1 MTLLFANLLL
11 LAGAG
16 PMLVLVLAD
25 RRTGPEGPVG
35 AHMITGPLA
44 LAQGLAMA
52 LALWA
57 GTMTSTGWLAT
68 AVGCCLPGYF
78 VAMTV
83 LPILALSRHWRRLA
97 VLGALAGLAGSALV
111 VDGAA
116 WRPELAFV
124 GGFLVL
130 VAGAIGYGMLFSL
143 WLQAASNHARA
154 AAAEAERDDKFQREQ
169 SAWQLGEWRKLPAD
183 AELWQLIQFVHSL
196 HPEVQAQCQAR
207 IAALPDLDTRMA
219 ALLRTGWAE
228 HALRYV
234 ARDYPHSRRALAP
247 ALAPFLDAECPKWE
261 TQLRGAPR
269 PETWSVNLDKYVE
282 CMRAVIADGGDL
294 QAQASRWRN
303 MLRSIRGL
311 SPLAR
316 QLEAG

>member
-25 RRTGPEGPVG
+25 KRTGPEGPVG

-44 LAQGLAMA
+44 LAQVLAMA

-57 GTMTSTGWLAT
+57 GAMTPAGWLAT
-68 AVGCCLPGYF
+68 AVGWCLPGYF

-83 LPILALSRHWRRLA
+83 LPILALSRRWRRLA
-97 VLGALAGLAGSALV
+97 VLGALAGLAGCALV

-124 GGFLVL
+124 GGILVAA
-130 VAGAIGYGMLFSL
+130 AGAIGYGMLFSL
-143 WLQAASNHARA
+143 WLQTANNHARA
-154 AAAEAERDDKFQREQ
+154 AASEAERDDKFHREQ

-183 AELWQLIQFVHSL
+183 AELWQLIQFVHAL

-207 IAALPDLDTRMA
+207 IAAMPDLDARMA

-247 ALAPFLDAECPKWE
+247 SLAPFLDAECPKWE
-261 TQLRGAPR
+261 AQLRSAPR
-269 PETWSVNLDKYVE
+269 PETWSANLDKYVE

-294 QAQASRWRN
+294 QAQAARWRN

>member
-44 LAQGLAMA
+44 LAQVLAMA

-57 GTMTSTGWLAT
+57 GTMTGTGWLAP
-68 AVGCCLPGYF
+68 AVGWSLPGYF
-78 VAMTV
+78 VALLA
-83 LPILALSRHWRRLA
+83 LPIVALERRRRSYVMPTVVA
-97 VLGALAGLAGSALV
+97 SLAGCALV

-116 WRPELAFV
+116 WRSELAFV
-124 GGFLVL
+124 GGALVL
-130 VAGAIGYGMLFSL
+130 AAGAIGYGILLAM
-143 WLQAASNHARA
+143 WLQSVNNRARA
-154 AAAEAERDDKFQREQ
+154 AAAEIERDDKFQREQ
-169 SAWQLGEWRKLPAD
+169 SAWQLGEWRKLPKD
-183 AELWQLIQFVHSL
+183 AELWQLIQFVHAL
-196 HPEVQAQCQAR
+196 HPEVEAECQAR
-207 IAALPDLDTRMA
+207 IAALPDLDAKMA

-234 ARDYPHSRRALAP
+234 AREYPHSRRALAP
-247 ALAPFLDAECPKWE
+247 ALAPFLDAECRKWE
-261 TQLRGAPR
+261 EQLRTAPR

-282 CMRAVIADGGDL
+282 CIRAVIADGGDL
-294 QAQASRWRN
+294 QAQAARWRK

-311 SPLAR
+311 SPLAQ